1 MSTKTLREW
10 MKKIVSVL
18 GEGWL
23 IKTAVAVIIA
33 TVVYLRWRGIVSFLA
48 GVVLAIPVGSWG
60 SALVTHTG
68 IPEQPP
74 MVLMY
79 LLGGMSVSW
88 LTFLLLPPKT
98 GFGSLLKKD

>member
-1 MSTKTLREW
+1 MSTRTLREW